1 MEAKSPLSLNRSLFS
16 QSAIGIGDASRAD
29 DRLSLPQGS
38 RSPTR
43 MLSHPYARP
52 NTLSLAGSLMKG
64 WFFLFLGVHDVQ
76 FPLSVVMILDGFV
89 YDVPF
94 N

>member
-1 MEAKSPLSLNRSLFS
+1 MTHFLIISDSKGVTLRRDLEAKSPLSLNRSLFS

-64 WFFLFLGVHDVQ
+64 MFYTFH
-76 FPLSVVMILDGFV
+76 
-89 YDVPF
+89 
-94 N
+94 